1 MSCSRYVVSGERVTA
16 ALAALAATFIAV
28 ASAQPNEA
36 AVTLRIESPGQPG
49 MEMQYFVGADRLRM
63 DLGTGASMVWFGGAT
78 QRMLMIQH
86 AEKRYMDW
94 GPDQLKLM
102 QQMMQRLPQAA
113 GAGANRAAIDP
124 QKLTFRETGRRD
136 KVGSWDAFE
145 VEVTGLPQGQTGS
158 LWMTTDVE
166 TGMFELFARLGEA
179 MSALQMPM
187 LGAASPGQELTRY
200 RELATASG
208 IPSGHVVRIVS
219 TENGRASTITLM
231 SVKPG
236 PLPAE
241 TFAAPAGYQKME
253 MPAIPGN

>member
-1 MSCSRYVVSGERVTA
+1 MNHFPHAGRLAIAFA
-16 ALAALAATFIAV
+16 AAVLVGLTPLAY
-28 ASAQPNEA
+28 AQSNEA
-36 AVTLRIESPGQPG
+36 AVTVRIESAGQPG
-49 MEMQYFVGADRLRM
+49 LEMQYFVGADRLRM
-63 DLGTGASMVWFGGAT
+63 DLGTGASLVWFGGAT

-94 GPDQLKLM
+94 GPDQLKMM
-102 QQMMQRLPQAA
+102 QQMMQRLPQTA

-124 QKLTFRETGRRD
+124 KKLTFRETGRRD

-145 VEVTGLPQGQTGS
+145 VEVTGLPQGQTGA
-158 LWMTTDVE
+158 LWMTPDVE

-187 LGAASPGQELTRY
+187 LGGASPGQELTRY
-200 RELATASG
+200 RALATASG